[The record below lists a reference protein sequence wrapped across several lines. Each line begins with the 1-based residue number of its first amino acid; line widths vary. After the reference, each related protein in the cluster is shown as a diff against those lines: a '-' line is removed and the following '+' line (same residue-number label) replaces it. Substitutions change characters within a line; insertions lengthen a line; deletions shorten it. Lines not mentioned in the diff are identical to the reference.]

1 MTRIRGTTTVESLHG
16 KIAVLFCATR
26 LAKSWVIVSFAA
38 LTVWRGGA
46 RCQAWLL
53 RLCSQQASF
62 PGLKR
67 PFPFFFTR
75 WDFSVYLPA
84 LKLNGD
90 FTFSFLIL

>member
-67 PFPFFFTR
+67 PFPFFF
-75 WDFSVYLPA
+75 SPA
-84 LKLNGD
+84 G
-90 FTFSFLIL
+90 ILVFISLL